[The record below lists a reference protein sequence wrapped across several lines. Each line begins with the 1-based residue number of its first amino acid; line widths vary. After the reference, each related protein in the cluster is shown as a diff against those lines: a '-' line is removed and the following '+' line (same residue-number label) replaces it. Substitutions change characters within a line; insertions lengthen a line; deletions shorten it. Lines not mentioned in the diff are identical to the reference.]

1 MSIEAAIRGEG
12 VALGR
17 SALVAEDLIAGRLV
31 ALFPRTKM
39 EVEWGYDLVYRM
51 GNQDH
56 PKVRA
61 LRNWIADEVRDFTA
75 ANFWIDPLLP

>member
-1 MSIEAAIRGEG
+1 

-17 SALVAEDLIAGRLV
+17 SALVAEDLAAGRLV
-31 ALFPRTKM
+31 TLFPQARLK
-39 EVEWGYDLVYRM
+39 VEWGYDLVYRI

-61 LRNWIADEVRDFTA
+61 FRTRTADEVQKFTA
-75 ANFWIDPLLP
+75 LKF

>member
-17 SALVAEDLIAGRLV
+17 SVLVAEDLAAGRLV
-31 ALFPRTKM
+31 ALFSHTKL
-39 EVEWGYDLVYRM
+39 EVEWGYDLVYRI
-51 GNQDH
+51 GNQEH

-61 LRNWIADEVRDFTA
+61 FRTWIAEEVREFTA
-75 ANFWIDPLLP
+75 AI